1 MIDRRFTK
9 ENQSLILALV
19 SEEFSCEPSDIFS
32 KNRSARN
39 SNARHVAMSLM
50 KILLDCTLAE
60 IAHLFNRDH
69 STVIHAKRKID
80 SSKKLQETALKV
92 AKKYKLATEQQE
104 E

>member
-1 MIDRRFTK
+1 MDRRFTPN
-9 ENQSLILALV
+9 NQSLILALV
-19 SEEFSCEPSDIFS
+19 SQEFSCEPENLFS
-32 KNRSARN
+32 RNRSARN

-69 STVIHAKRKID
+69 STVIHARRKVD
-80 SSKKLQETALKV
+80 SNKKLQDIALIV
-92 AKKYKLATEQQE
+92 AKKYKSMTEQKE